1 MHRFPKKRTACLSL
15 MGKYHSCL
23 YTIYVVNYTYL
34 VPPGSSPFDLAVY
47 VNGPIF
53 LLVPQ
58 QGGLD

>member
-1 MHRFPKKRTACLSL
+1 